1 MFNRKISFIV
11 MSILALFLC
20 LQFSSMVNAQD
31 AKAGG
36 DGLGQKKL
44 TFFQFIKGGGP
55 IFAVILICSMFAV
68 GLIFDR
74 FTYFKNATV
83 KEEKKFIDALMKTSN
98 IKMSMTLCDRT
109 TGALPRV
116 VKVALVQYEKGSD
129 RKKMEEEIEAQILSE
144 TIGMERRLPQLD
156 TMVTLT
162 PLLGL
167 LGTVIGM
174 IGSFNVVASVGM
186 GKPEL
191 LAGGIAEALIN
202 TAGGLAV
209 AIPSLFCYNLLNGRK
224 EQILMSIEK
233 NVTLLL
239 LRLEEFK
246 VEAGKQPESTGEAS
260 ANPVQ

>member
-20 LQFSSMVNAQD
+20 LQFSSIENAQD
-31 AKAGG
+31 GKAGG

-129 RKKMEEEIEAQILSE
+129 RKKMEEEIEAQIH
-144 TIGMERRLPQLD
+144 
-156 TMVTLT
+156 
-162 PLLGL
+162 
-167 LGTVIGM
+167 
-174 IGSFNVVASVGM
+174 
-186 GKPEL
+186 
-191 LAGGIAEALIN
+191 